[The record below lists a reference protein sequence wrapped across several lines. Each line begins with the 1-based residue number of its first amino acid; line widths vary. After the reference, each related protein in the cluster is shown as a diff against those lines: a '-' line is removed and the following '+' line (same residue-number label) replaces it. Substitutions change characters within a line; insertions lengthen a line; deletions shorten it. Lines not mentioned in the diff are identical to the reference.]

1 MTIVSACTVP
11 SGEQRIAPCHP
22 PLAGATWNTR
32 LPETELEAPTSRGR
46 VNSAFQAREVVAG
59 FQFVVAAFSKK
70 QHGNSSS
77 SPHLPTRP
85 SRPAV
90 SALYSTHSLCDDR
103 HEMMAPVP
111 VMLGETSEQVTHL
124 V

>member
-1 MTIVSACTVP
+1 M
-11 SGEQRIAPCHP
+11 EHRF
-22 PLAGATWNTR
+22 
-32 LPETELEAPTSRGR
+32 PETKPEAATSRGT

-59 FQFVVAAFSKK
+59 FQFAVVAFSKR

-77 SPHLPTRP
+77 SPHLPTRR
-85 SRPAV
+85 SRSAV
-90 SALYSTHSLCDDR
+90 SALYSAHSLCDDR

-111 VMLGETSEQVTHL
+111 VILGETSEQVTHL